1 MGRQGNNM
9 WLRELLAGL
18 IFQSRFDKSR
28 AIRGNEGVVITNL
41 TKRFFACAVL
51 VRPFLWAS
59 LSRPAISDIID
70 NLLPTK

>member
-1 MGRQGNNM
+1 M

-41 TKRFFACAVL
+41 TKPFRLRCAGAAFCWGFAIKML
-51 VRPFLWAS
+51 EKPGK
-59 LSRPAISDIID
+59 D
-70 NLLPTK
+70 